1 VGFVEGEDEVAEDIL
16 KWVRSSSC
24 IHEAVTVLQLVCLSW
39 WNIVILLAGEAAHSA
54 LNGKTISEGIDG
66 SLNFQWVMSLSST
79 LIVVSNTMLNLSIT
93 GIVS

>member
-39 WNIVILLAGEAAHSA
+39 WNIVILLAGELHSA
-54 LNGKTISEGIDG
+54 LKGKMTSEGTNK
-66 SLNFQWVMSLSST
+66 SLNSP
-79 LIVVSNTMLNLSIT
+79 
-93 GIVS
+93 